1 MLAYKI
7 PQRGDFMTLKRQ
19 DLSNYEY
26 RTSKQHDVNY
36 NTYFYKVNNK
46 PVILF
51 DGVCNL
57 CSGSVQFILKRDKE
71 KKFLFASLQSNYGQD
86 LLKQLDLPTDTF
98 NSFILYEDGKIF
110 ARSTAALKMFS
121 QLSGWGWVKIFF
133 IVPKFIRDGV
143 YNLIAKNRYK
153 WFGKK
158 EECWLPTPDLKARF
172 LD

>member
-1 MLAYKI
+1 M
-7 PQRGDFMTLKRQ
+7 
-19 DLSNYEY
+19 
-26 RTSKQHDVNY
+26 
-36 NTYFYKVNNK
+36 YFYRVNNN

-71 KKFLFASLQSNYGQD
+71 KKFSFASLQSNYGKG

-98 NSFILYEDGKIF
+98 NSFILYEKGKIHT
-110 ARSTAALKMFS
+110 RSAAALKMFE
-121 QLSGWGWVKIFF
+121 QLKGWGWVKIFW
-133 IVPKFIRDGV
+133 IVPKFIRDAI